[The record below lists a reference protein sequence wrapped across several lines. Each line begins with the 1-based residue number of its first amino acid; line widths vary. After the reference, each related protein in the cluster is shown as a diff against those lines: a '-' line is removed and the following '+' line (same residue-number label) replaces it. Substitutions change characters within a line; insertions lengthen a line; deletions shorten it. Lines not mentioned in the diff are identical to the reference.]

1 MLAAAY
7 LVCQNLVPEYTP
19 FTTGECK
26 TSAHKVYQSSIII
39 IIIIIII
46 MIIIIIIGFISRG

>member
-7 LVCQNLVPEYTP
+7 LVCQHLVPEYTP
-19 FTTGECK
+19 FTTGVCK

-46 MIIIIIIGFISRG
+46 MIIIIDFISRG